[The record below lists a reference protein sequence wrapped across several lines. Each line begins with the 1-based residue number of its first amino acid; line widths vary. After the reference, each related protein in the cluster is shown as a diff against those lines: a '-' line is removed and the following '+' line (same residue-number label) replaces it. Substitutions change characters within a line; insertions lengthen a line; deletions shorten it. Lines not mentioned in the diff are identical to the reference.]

1 MNKVCIGKL
10 VNTHGI
16 KGEVRIL
23 SDLPNKDILF
33 KIGNTLLIDNDELVI
48 KSYRVHKA
56 FDMVTFEGIN
66 DINEV
71 LKYKNK
77 YVYLN
82 RDNLDTGNNDY
93 LLTDL
98 IGLDIIFNDDFC
110 GKIEDYMYNSSNY
123 LLVVNNDSKKYYI
136 PLNDYFVKKV
146 SLTEKKV
153 YVENIKDLI

>member
-1 MNKVCIGKL
+1 MNKVCIGKF

-16 KGEVRIL
+16 KGEIRIL
-23 SDLPNKDILF
+23 SDLPNKDLLF
-33 KIGNTLLIDNDELVI
+33 KIGNKLIIDNDELII
-48 KSYRVHKA
+48 KTYRVHKNY
-56 FDMVTFEGIN
+56 DMVTFEGID
-66 DINEV
+66 DINDV

-77 YVYLN
+77 PVYIN
-82 RDNLDTGNNDY
+82 RDDIKFDDDEY
-93 LLTDL
+93 LITDL

-123 LLVVNNDSKKYYI
+123 LLVINNNSKKYYI

-146 SLTEKKV
+146 DLTGKKV

>member
-1 MNKVCIGKL
+1 MNKICIGKL

-33 KIGNTLLIDNDELVI
+33 KIGNHLFIDNDDLVI
-48 KSYRVHKA
+48 KTYRVHKNY
-56 FDMVTFEGIN
+56 DMVTFNGID

-77 YVYLN
+77 PVYLN
-82 RDNLDTGNNDY
+82 RDDLNISDNEY
-93 LLTDL
+93 LITDL

-123 LLVVNNDSKKYYI
+123 LLVINNNSKKYYI

-146 SLTEKKV
+146 VLAEKKV

>member
-1 MNKVCIGKL
+1 MNKICIGKL

-16 KGEVRIL
+16 KGEVRII

-33 KIGNTLLIDNDELVI
+33 KIGNHLFIDNDDLVI
-48 KSYRVHKA
+48 KTYRVHKNY
-56 FDMVTFEGIN
+56 DMVSFNGID
-66 DINEV
+66 DINAV

-77 YVYLN
+77 PVYLN
-82 RDNLDTGNNDY
+82 RDDLNISDNEY
-93 LLTDL
+93 LITDL

-123 LLVVNNDSKKYYI
+123 LLVINNNSKKYYI

-146 SLTEKKV
+146 SLAEKKV

>member
-1 MNKVCIGKL
+1 MNKICIGK
-10 VNTHGI
+10 VITTHGI
-16 KGEVRIL
+16 KGEIRIL
-23 SDLPNKDILF
+23 SDLPNKDVLF
-33 KIGNTLLIDNDELVI
+33 KIGNIFFIDNDELIV
-48 KSYRVHKA
+48 KSYRVHKGY
-56 FDMVTFEGIN
+56 DMVTFEGIN

-77 YVYLN
+77 LVYLN
-82 RDNLDTGNNDY
+82 RDTLNIGNNDY
-93 LLTDL
+93 LITDL

-123 LLVVNNDSKKYYI
+123 LLVINNNSKKYYI
-136 PLNDYFVKKV
+136 PLNDYFIKKV